1 MVRIKMDDLIIELAE
16 ALDWDI
22 SKVREETLL
31 TELQWDSMA
40 VLTLIAVARVRGIT
54 VSAEKIRAMKTVGDV
69 LIALR
74 EGV

>member
-1 MVRIKMDDLIIELAE
+1 MDDLIIELAE

-22 SKVREETLL
+22 SKVREEALL

-54 VSAEKIRAMKTVGDV
+54 VSVEKIRAMKTVGDI

>member
-1 MVRIKMDDLIIELAE
+1 MDDLIIELAE

>member
-1 MVRIKMDDLIIELAE
+1 MDDLIIELAE

-54 VSAEKIRAMKTVGDV
+54 VSAEKIRAMKTVGDI

>member
-1 MVRIKMDDLIIELAE
+1 MDDLIIELAE

-40 VLTLIAVARVRGIT
+40 VLTLIAVARVRDIT
-54 VSAEKIRAMKTVGDV
+54 VSAEKIRAMKTVGDI